1 MVETVLNM
9 QPRLSTTS
17 GDGAPSEDT
26 QVSKWSYR
34 EAAGGVP
41 ESARE
46 PVLRYTQLRVWARPL
61 TRTSPPGVQR

>member
-46 PVLRYTQLRVWARPL
+46 PVSGIPSWA
-61 TRTSPPGVQR
+61 SE